1 MENRKVK
8 VKVTHLTKKFGDLLV
23 LNDVSFDV
31 YDGEFLCIV
40 GPTGCGKTTF
50 LNSLTHLY
58 EPTAGNIL
66 LDGEEIDLRKHNI
79 AYIFQ
84 EYSAMEWLTVR
95 ENVRF
100 GLDIK
105 RDYKNIDEKVNNAL
119 DLVGLTPFADYY
131 PKQLSASMLQR
142 VVIARAFAT
151 QPDLLLMD
159 EPYGQ
164 LDINLRFKL
173 EDEVI
178 RLCKQTK
185 TTVLFITHNIE
196 EAVYLGDRIL
206 VLTNK
211 PTSIK
216 EIVPNDAP
224 HPPRHCGSRFYRDA
238 QPDHQPDQV
247 VVILAKLNQERGN
260 IDGILH
266 RNRLRRNQDRVYSCG
281 RGGFCDFPRC

>member
-1 MENRKVK
+1 
-8 VKVTHLTKKFGDLLV
+8 
-23 LNDVSFDV
+23 
-31 YDGEFLCIV
+31 
-40 GPTGCGKTTF
+40 
-50 LNSLTHLY
+50 
-58 EPTAGNIL
+58 
-66 LDGEEIDLRKHNI
+66 
-79 AYIFQ
+79 
-84 EYSAMEWLTVR
+84 
-95 ENVRF
+95 
-100 GLDIK
+100 
-105 RDYKNIDEKVNNAL
+105 
-119 DLVGLTPFADYY
+119 
-131 PKQLSASMLQR
+131 MLQR

-224 HPPRHCGSRFYRDA
+224 HPRDIA
-238 QPDHQPDQV
+238 APDF
-247 VVILAKLNQERGN
+247 IEM
-260 IDGILH
+260 
-266 RNRLRRNQDRVYSCG
+266 RNRITNLIKWW
-281 RGGFCDFPRC
+281 

>member
-1 MENRKVK
+1 MSREVMVK
-8 VKVTHLTKKFGDLLV
+8 VENLCKSFGDLQV
-23 LNDVSFDV
+23 LDNITFDV
-31 YDGEFLCIV
+31 YKGEFLCIV

-66 LDGEEIDLRKHNI
+66 FHGEPVDLRKHNI
-79 AYIFQ
+79 TYIFQ

-95 ENVRF
+95 QNVRF
-100 GLDIK
+100 GLEIK
-105 RDYKNIDEKVNNAL
+105 GEREGIERKVDEAL
-119 DLVGLTPFADYY
+119 ELVGLQQFESYY
-131 PKQLSASMLQR
+131 PRQLSASMLQR

-173 EDEVI
+173 EDEVV
-178 RLCKQTK
+178 RLCKQTD
-185 TTVLFITHNIE
+185 TTVIFITHNIE

-216 EIVPNDAP
+216 EVIVDDFDR
-224 HPPRHCGSRFYRDA
+224 PRDIADPAF
-238 QPDHQPDQV
+238 V
-247 VVILAKLNQERGN
+247 EL
-260 IDGILH
+260 
-266 RNRLRRNQDRVYSCG
+266 RNRITDLIKWW
-281 RGGFCDFPRC
+281 